1 MAAPDGRDLSSTP
14 FTPFGRLMDALQI
27 ALLISEAVG
36 RMRDLPDEC
45 GHLVEA
51 VQQAALAAHSFRC
64 VLEGTDRELA
74 LLQEAID
81 ATIHECD
88 QPTDDLL
95 ALQARIHVLTGE
107 SMSSTKTSADEG
119 GGAQ

>member
-1 MAAPDGRDLSSTP
+1 LSTP
-14 FTPFGRLMDALQI
+14 LTPFGRLMDALQT

-36 RMRDLPDEC
+36 QMRDLPDEC
-45 GHLVEA
+45 GHLVHA
-51 VQQAALAAHSFRC
+51 VQQAALAAHGLRC

-81 ATIHECD
+81 ATIHVCD

-95 ALQARIHVLTGE
+95 TLQARIHVLTGD
-107 SMSSTKTSADEG
+107 SMSSTRTSSDKG